1 MAWRQ
6 ISKNPIFSTATA
18 IAVMV
23 VPLSALADS
32 PMVKPI
38 PTRPLDAGK
47 DSRVL
52 MKGDRLLPVGN
63 DEQLPVFTSPEAG
76 KKDEQPSEG
85 LNVLER
91 MGAGLPELPPEKTYT
106 GKIDEAYGAFQRGLY
121 LTAMNLA
128 LPKAQLGDAA
138 AQTLVAELLD
148 NGLGVKR
155 NQSDAAF
162 WYEQAAKAGDANAQF
177 KYALMLMDGKLVKRD
192 RKLADEMMEKAAAGG
207 NPEAQ
212 FNIAQIKVAATP
224 GEKGLMDALPLYEKA
239 AEQGIPDA
247 EYALSQLYI
256 SLPVS
261 REKQAQARFWLQKA
275 ANARFDTAL
284 YDMGVWY
291 VNGIAGERDYEK
303 GFHWLKLAANRGH
316 VAAMNKLA
324 YLYINAIGTR
334 PDPVEA
340 AKWYILS
347 RRAGLSDLGLEDF
360 YLGIEDDQQ
369 KEAIRRADQFGRR

>member
-1 MAWRQ
+1 MTGQRIGENRFVSMVAAAV
-6 ISKNPIFSTATA
+6 SAVVLPIVAHADAPPVKTIATR
-18 IAVMV
+18 
-23 VPLSALADS
+23 
-32 PMVKPI
+32 
-38 PTRPLDAGK
+38 TLDAGK
-47 DSRVL
+47 ESQSL
-52 MKGDRLLPVGN
+52 TKSDRLLPIGN
-63 DEQLPVFTSPEAG
+63 DKQLPILVSPEINRG
-76 KKDEQPSEG
+76 EQPSEG
-85 LNVLER
+85 LNVLDR
-91 MGAGLPELPPEKTYT
+91 MGAALPDLPPEKTYT
-106 GKIDEAYGAFQRGLY
+106 GALDEAYGAYQRGFY

-128 LPKAQLGDAA
+128 LPKAQLGQAA
-138 AQTLVAELLD
+138 AQTLVAELLN
-148 NGLGVKR
+148 NGLGIRR
-155 NQSDAAF
+155 NQADAAF

-224 GEKGLMDALPLYEKA
+224 GEKGLMDALPYYEKA

-247 EYALSQLYI
+247 EYAVSQLYI
-256 SLPVS
+256 NLPVS
-261 REKQAQARFWLQKA
+261 KEKRAQARFWLEKA

-291 VNGIAGERDYEK
+291 INGIGGEKDYEQ

-316 VAAMNKLA
+316 IVAMNKLA

-334 PDPVEA
+334 PDPIEA
-340 AKWYILS
+340 AQWYVLS

-369 KEAIRRADQFGRR
+369 KEAIHRADLFNAR